1 MHLGMLFLSGSA
13 VHPLSQGTWGAAL
26 SVVTCVV
33 HYLRPELTVQARRV
47 KIQQHF
53 NVALPEEY
61 EYMHAGTHV
70 YLRVRSCF
78 RAFFQ
83 NSAFTL
89 LFGCS

>member
-1 MHLGMLFLSGSA
+1 MYLGMLFLSGSA
-13 VHPLSQGTWGAAL
+13 VHPLSQGTWGTPL

-33 HYLRPELTVQARRV
+33 HYLGPGLTVQARRV

-53 NVALPEEY
+53 NVVPPEEC

-89 LFGCS
+89 LFGYS